1 MFEGEYELTFEE
13 DAQIE
18 QPANIYSIIRTLDFI
33 VINFCKCRN
42 GHIIAVISIKT
53 NIWNKLI

>member
-13 DAQIE
+13 DALIE

-33 VINFCKCRN
+33 VNSN
-42 GHIIAVISIKT
+42 LIIGMGI
-53 NIWNKLI
+53 

>member
-13 DAQIE
+13 EALIE

-33 VINFCKCRN
+33 VFL
-42 GHIIAVISIKT
+42 IIT
-53 NIWNKLI
+53 

>member
-13 DAQIE
+13 EASIE

-33 VINFCKCRN
+33 VCSNSNVLGVGFQLW
-42 GHIIAVISIKT
+42 SY
-53 NIWNKLI
+53 

>member
-33 VINFCKCRN
+33 VNNFLKI
-42 GHIIAVISIKT
+42 GMG
-53 NIWNKLI
+53 L

>member
-13 DAQIE
+13 DAIIE

-33 VINFCKCRN
+33 VKLKFKIRN
-42 GHIIAVISIKT
+42 GHIIADT
-53 NIWNKLI
+53 